1 MPNTTY
7 GSPYAQSSDLVSNWP
22 GVSLNIADRIDD
34 VSFKGNGLNNQT
46 GTSYTLVLTDAGKTV
61 TLNNAAAVTVTIPT
75 NASVAYETGTT
86 ISLTNKGA
94 GVVTVSPAG
103 GVTLNNSLTLA
114 QDSTAYIQK
123 LDTNTWVMVSAPS
136 PGVNF
141 ITQTSFTSS
150 TVVSVN
156 SCFTSTYLN
165 YLILLN
171 INSASVSAQV
181 DMRLRVSG
189 TDNSSSNYY
198 YNGYKATTSTS
209 ITPEFLRSSGLW
221 TQFRLCGPNNGTAM
235 VRCEVMNP
243 QASVRT
249 GVLHQAILQNAT
261 DMEMSVVSGIMSV
274 TTSYD
279 GFSILP
285 LTGNITGSLAVF
297 GYRNS

>member
-7 GSPYAQSSDLVSNWP
+7 GTPYAQSSDLVSNWP
-22 GVSLNIADRIDD
+22 GVSSDVADRIDD
-34 VSFKGNGLNNQT
+34 VSFKGNGLNDQT
-46 GTSYTLVLTDAGKTV
+46 GTSYTLILTDAGKTV

-103 GVTLNNSLTLA
+103 GVTLNNAVTLA
-114 QDSTAYIQK
+114 QHSTASIQK

-136 PGVNF
+136 PGLNF
-141 ITQTSFTSS
+141 VTQTSFTSATS
-150 TVVSVN
+150 VSVN

-165 YLILLN
+165 YLILFN
-171 INSASVSAQV
+171 FNSASVSQQV

-198 YNGYKATTSTS
+198 YNGPKVTTSSSGTF
-209 ITPEFLRSSGLW
+209 EVLRSTGLW
-221 TQFRLCGPNNGTAM
+221 TQFRLCGPNNGTGM
-235 VRCEVMNP
+235 VRCDVMNP

-249 GVLHQAILQNAT
+249 GILEQAIVQNAT

-279 GFSILP
+279 GFTIFP
-285 LTGNITGSLAVF
+285 NAGNMTGSLAVF